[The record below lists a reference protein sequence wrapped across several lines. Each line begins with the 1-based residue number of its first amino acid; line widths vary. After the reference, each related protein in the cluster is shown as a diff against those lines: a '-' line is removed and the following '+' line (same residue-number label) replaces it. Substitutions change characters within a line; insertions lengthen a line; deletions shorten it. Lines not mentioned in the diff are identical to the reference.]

1 MAQTIE
7 ALVDGGKANAGPLA
21 PTLGPAGV
29 NVGEV
34 VAAINEK
41 TKDFIGMQ
49 VPIKVIL
56 DDKKNFTI
64 TVGTPPA
71 SALIKDKLGIKS
83 GSGNAKT
90 TFVADMPIDMAK
102 TIARMKWDDLQ
113 GKDLKMKTNEIV
125 GTCTSMGVTID
136 GVNPREASV
145 LIKSGAW
152 DAKFQE

>member
-1 MAQTIE
+1 MGQTIE
-7 ALVDGGKANAGPLA
+7 VMVQGGKANAGPLA

-41 TKDFIGMQ
+41 TKDFNGMQ
-49 VPIKVIL
+49 VPVTVEL

-71 SALIKDKLGIKS
+71 TALIKDKANIKS

-90 TFVADMPIDMAK
+90 TFVADLSFDDAMA
-102 TIARMKWDDLQ
+102 IARMKVDDLL
-113 GKDLKMKTNEIV
+113 GADLKRKTREVV
-125 GTCTSMGVTID
+125 GTCVSMGVTVD
-136 GVNPREASV
+136 GQNPRDVSKRIAA
-145 LIKSGAW
+145 GDF
-152 DAKFQE
+152 DARFA